1 MEFDST
7 LIAQFWHLVGHRSEF
22 ARSGDFIRFQTVVG
36 DIVVFN
42 DGKSVVAFDN
52 LCPHRG
58 ARIFG
63 APYGNSPATCP
74 YHGWTHRAGRIFVA
88 RKERFSE
95 CDTQGASLNFLQTEW
110 LGDFLFVSIEPRTS
124 LAQQLGDLGTRLI
137 EISANING
145 RQDFDSYKYDCY
157 WPIAVENALEP
168 YHIDLIHPKTL
179 GLLNIGDGENVY
191 FGYNS
196 VWQAPILEPRSE
208 KILKS
213 LNKFFNISNQ
223 YQGYEFIYLFPFSMI
238 SSTFGYSYSIQN
250 FIPINNNE
258 TSFYS
263 RLFTSRVRDA
273 AAQRALSSFF
283 ASTADINR
291 QVFTEDHD
299 VCKLVPTQSWS
310 MQPLRFAADNEA
322 KIQHF
327 REACRAHWENQIGH
341 LNYETYDG
349 LYQSPRTRFVV
360 RR

>member
-7 LIAQFWHLVGHRSEF
+7 LISQFWHLVGHRSEF

-213 LNKFFNISNQ
+213 LNKFFNICNQ

-341 LNYETYDG
+341 LNYET
-349 LYQSPRTRFVV
+349 
-360 RR
+360 